1 LRVFQVRFLT
11 VLILFISLLG
21 STILIPNSLAQEDA
35 QIPDW
40 IKNVAGWWAN
50 GEISEN
56 EFLAGIEYLINNNI
70 ILLDFIPCSI
80 KTESQTIS
88 SAKLVPDWVKN
99 NAKWWSEDLI
109 EDTDFVNGIGYL
121 IKKQIISIDNKK
133 ILGNVPLEDVTFS
146 SSWQINKN
154 YLVFASS
161 SFFEIYAKPGD
172 CIVSDEGNLIW
183 RSLSLALNPNKM
195 DMYNEVAVWNDPQKT
210 VVVYP
215 FLTYSAY
222 NEPGFYDYYSGKC
235 NDCTTTKITQ
245 PTVLYTSSGIGHQAL
260 TILGYPSMPDIEID
274 KNPSILQQFDKVI
287 MLHSEYVTRTMFDAI
302 TNHPNV
308 FYLYPNALYAEI
320 EVNYMDETITLIRGH
335 NYPEP
340 GITNGF
346 DWELDNTH
354 PYEFDSLCLDMDIY
368 KIENGWMTN
377 CYPEN
382 LFLQN
387 TEQLFKLLKLI
398 KDL

>member
-1 LRVFQVRFLT
+1 LKVFQVRFLT

-109 EDTDFVNGIGYL
+109 EDTDFVNGIEYL

-146 SSWQINKN
+146 SSWQIDKN

-161 SFFEIYAKPGD
+161 SFFEIYGKSGD
-172 CIVSDEGNLIW
+172 CVVSDKGNLIW

-195 DMYNEVAVWNDPQKT
+195 DMYSEVAVWNDPQKT

-215 FLTYSAY
+215 FLTFSAY
-222 NEPGFYDYYSGKC
+222 NEPGFYDYYSGEC
-235 NDCTTTKITQ
+235 DDCTTTKITQ

-260 TILGYPSMPDIEID
+260 TILGYPSIPDIEID

-308 FYLYPNALYAEI
+308 LYLYPNALYAEI

-354 PYEFDSLCLDMDIY
+354 PYEFDSVCLDMEIY
-368 KIENGWMTN
+368 KIKNGWMTN